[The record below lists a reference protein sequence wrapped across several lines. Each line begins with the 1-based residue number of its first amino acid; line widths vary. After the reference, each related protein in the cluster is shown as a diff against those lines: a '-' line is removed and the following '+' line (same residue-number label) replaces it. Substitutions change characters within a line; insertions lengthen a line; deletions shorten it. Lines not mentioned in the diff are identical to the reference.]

1 MELEMFCH
9 HLQVYMKTQSIKS
22 DGSVREITQEFDNE
36 VTTQNIKFKTRIA
49 ENIWKRKKKNKE
61 LVKFSTL

>member
-1 MELEMFCH
+1 MMARR
-9 HLQVYMKTQSIKS
+9 IIS